1 MSHEEFLS
9 QEEVDAL
16 LKGVTG
22 EQDAAVDPRHQFEF
36 VGVDFDRAIVEC
48 GAAQPEQFALASE

>member
-1 MSHEEFLS
+1 MSDNFLS

-22 EQDAAVDPRHQFEF
+22 DLDEDRPWPDADPGNYQ
-36 VGVDFDRAIVEC
+36 
-48 GAAQPEQFALASE
+48 